1 MSGKRDL
8 QELERRRLR
17 AAELLR
23 GGVAQAEVARACEV
37 SRNAVSLWAKA
48 LAQGG
53 KPALRSKALGRPA
66 RLSPAQCSQL
76 IRALKRGALAAGHA
90 TELWSL
96 GRVGKLIERCFG
108 PRYSATQVWRILGK
122 LGWSCQ
128 RPGARAIERDERAIR
143 RWKQQRWPALKKT
156 PPKSAA

>member
-8 QELERRRLR
+8 KELERRRLR

-23 GGVAQAEVARACEV
+23 GGMAQAEVARACEV
-37 SRNAVSLWAKA
+37 SRNAVSLWA
-48 LAQGG
+48 
-53 KPALRSKALGRPA
+53 KALGRPA

-96 GRVGKLIERCFG
+96 GRVGQLIERCFG

>member
-8 QELERRRLR
+8 KGLERRRLR

-23 GGVAQAEVARACEV
+23 SGMAQAEAARVCAV

-48 LAQGG
+48 LIEGG

-66 RLSPAQCSQL
+66 RLRPVQCMNL
-76 IRALKRGALAAGHA
+76 VRALKRGALAAGYA

-96 GRVGKLIERCFG
+96 GRVGELIEQRFG
-108 PRYSATQVWRILGK
+108 LRYSPTQVWRILGK

-128 RPGARAIERDERAIR
+128 RPGARALERDEGAIR
-143 RWKQQRWPALKKT
+143 RWKQRRWPVLKKT
-156 PPKSAA
+156 LPKSAA

>member
-8 QELERRRLR
+8 KELERRRLR

-23 GGVAQAEVARACEV
+23 GGMAQAEVARACGV
-37 SRNAVSLWAKA
+37 SRNAVSLWA
-48 LAQGG
+48 
-53 KPALRSKALGRPA
+53 R
-66 RLSPAQCSQL
+66 
-76 IRALKRGALAAGHA
+76 ALAAGHA

-108 PRYSATQVWRILGK
+108 PRYSPTQVWRILGK

>member
-1 MSGKRDL
+1 
-8 QELERRRLR
+8 
-17 AAELLR
+17 
-23 GGVAQAEVARACEV
+23 
-37 SRNAVSLWAKA
+37 VSLWAKA

-66 RLSPAQCSQL
+66 GLSPAQCSEL
-76 IRALKRGALAAGHA
+76 IRALKRGSLAAGHA

-108 PRYSATQVWRILGK
+108 PRYSPTQVWRILGK

>member
-8 QELERRRLR
+8 KELERRRLR

-23 GGVAQAEVARACEV
+23 GGMAQAEVARVCEV
-37 SRNAVSLWAKA
+37 SRNAVSLWVKA

-96 GRVGKLIERCFG
+96 GR
-108 PRYSATQVWRILGK
+108 LGK